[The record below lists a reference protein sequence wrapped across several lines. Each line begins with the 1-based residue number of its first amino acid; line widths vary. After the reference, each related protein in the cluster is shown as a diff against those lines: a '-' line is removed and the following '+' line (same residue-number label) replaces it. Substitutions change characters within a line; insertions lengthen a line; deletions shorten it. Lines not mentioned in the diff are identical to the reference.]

1 MIFMGLFGL
10 SKPNVDNMMKK
21 GDVNGL
27 IRLLGSKDP
36 LLRKRAAESLA
47 SSLALKEKPETLDDV
62 KKIVG
67 RYAQMFTFEQRGDF
81 VFIKIGSYFTRMK
94 ELSSRESGQIH
105 RRIERVFKEVG
116 GTKPHNIWPLCVP
129 LYKPSNS
136 LQKGDKRMYLNIDE
150 REMIAVELGK
160 FGDDLAVNSLL
171 DYASVSPLTAIQA
184 LSDIGGERAIETLRS
199 MLYNH
204 YKSSVWVRSYLEL
217 NISDPSYEEREMIFA
232 LEKAIINY
240 RDYEG
245 CKEIIKA
252 YSKLFDYF
260 DREERDK
267 SKHLVLRT
275 FKQIIGKNEILKD
288 RELLMILLKCLGAFP
303 ADSSRTWLDNYYE
316 QETDDYGNSSITE
329 KKLIADH
336 IGRYDDSKVV
346 VSHIITLEQFKEYMR
361 NLDLEL
367 LKDEE
372 VLNYLVTLIAEYPNT
387 LEGNPIAIALQRI
400 DPKTRI
406 FFLNRYMTLCK
417 DWIAHGG
424 FSWSPSKERNEP
436 NVFDVID
443 SLKHWL
449 SIWEK

>member
-1 MIFMGLFGL
+1 MGLFGL
-10 SKPNVDNMMKK
+10 SKPNIDNMMKK

-36 LLRKRAAESLA
+36 LLRKKVAESLA
-47 SSLALKEKPETLDDV
+47 SSLALKEKPETLNDV
-62 KKIVG
+62 KKIFG

-81 VFIKIGSYFTRMK
+81 VYVKIGSYFTLMK
-94 ELSSRESGQIH
+94 ELSSREYGKMIW
-105 RRIERVFKEVG
+105 RIERTFKEVG
-116 GTKPHNIWPLCVP
+116 GTKTYDKWPLCVP

-136 LQKGDKRMYLNIDE
+136 LQKGDKRMYLSIDE
-150 REMIAVELGK
+150 KEMIAVELGK
-160 FGDDLAVNSLL
+160 FGDDLAVKSLL

-184 LSDIGGERAIETLRS
+184 LSDIGGERAIEALRS

-204 YKSSVWVRSYLEL
+204 YHNSEVWARSYWDC
-217 NISDPSYEEREMIFA
+217 NISDPAYEEREMIFA
-232 LEKAIINY
+232 LEKAITNFG
-240 RDYEG
+240 DYEG

-260 DREERDK
+260 EREERDK

-303 ADSSRTWLDNYYE
+303 ADSSRTWLDDYYE

-329 KKLIADH
+329 KKLIADQ
-336 IGRYDDSKVV
+336 IGRYDGSKVI

-387 LEGNPIAIALQRI
+387 LEGNPIAIALQRT

-406 FFLNRYMTLCK
+406 FFLNRYMSLCK

-424 FSWSPSKERNEP
+424 FSWSPSKERNKP
-436 NVFDVID
+436 NVSDVID
-443 SLKHWL
+443 SLKQWQ